1 MQCRRDLTRSFH
13 IEKGVNAVRVV
24 IFRNLRKVF
33 LLLYLTSSICF
44 SVAAQSVADN
54 IRPVGRV
61 CVEGQPC
68 VGAASRE
75 SLEQVSTGDILND
88 EAAMPS
94 ETDTKPTTD
103 VSPVNTSGEH
113 YEVRMLNQGT
123 DGVMVFEPSVL
134 QVQLG
139 DSVTFKAENPGHNA
153 ASIEGM
159 IPDGADPW
167 DSGMSQD
174 ITVTFS
180 EEGTYVYQC
189 TPHLMMSM
197 VGVITVGDAN
207 SNLAMVKVAA
217 TEKKAAFVME
227 QDRLDR
233 YLEGI

>member
-1 MQCRRDLTRSFH
+1 
-13 IEKGVNAVRVV
+13 
-24 IFRNLRKVF
+24 
-33 LLLYLTSSICF
+33 
-44 SVAAQSVADN
+44 
-54 IRPVGRV
+54 
-61 CVEGQPC
+61 
-68 VGAASRE
+68 
-75 SLEQVSTGDILND
+75 
-88 EAAMPS
+88 
-94 ETDTKPTTD
+94 
-103 VSPVNTSGEH
+103 
-113 YEVRMLNQGT
+113 MLNQGA

-159 IPDGADPW
+159 IPAGAAPW

-207 SNLAMVKVAA
+207 SNLAMVKDAA
-217 TEKKAAFVME
+217 TEKKSAFVME